1 MCFVEFAVMIL
12 HTNHLLFLRLM
23 AFSSSDI
30 KAWPHPVSMSW
41 HDDLSSALQDVVR
54 GAVKAADM
62 RRLKLLPSEE
72 SAIQLLLSSQDDGSS
87 VIEPHRT
94 GTPSELP
101 RNLIV
106 SFRASI
112 GGLMVS
118 LVDSAPSEIAL
129 ATLKNLNAIA
139 TWDFLRVT
147 DSTIYITIESVQV
160 DNMVPNS
167 PFPVAVAPLDQCRV
181 NRFDSDNTSE
191 DDVPPLLVIGLSF
204 APKHKS
210 GILVRSFCTRRSI
223 LSCKISNIF
232 SFSV

>member
-1 MCFVEFAVMIL
+1 
-12 HTNHLLFLRLM
+12 M
-23 AFSSSDI
+23 AFSSSDLQP
-30 KAWPHPVSMSW
+30 WPHPVSMSW
-41 HDDLSSALQDVVR
+41 HDDLSSALQDVLQ

-72 SAIQLLLSSQDDGSS
+72 SALQLLVSSQNDEIS
-87 VIEPHRT
+87 VIESMPASNPAETR
-94 GTPSELP
+94 

-106 SFRASI
+106 SFRASF

-118 LVDSAPSEIAL
+118 LVDAAPSEIAL
-129 ATLKNLNAIA
+129 ATFKNVNAIA

-147 DSTIYITIESVQV
+147 NSTIYITIASVQV

-181 NRFDSDNTSE
+181 SRFDESTSD
-191 DDVPPLLVIGLSF
+191 DDVPPLLVVGLSF

-210 GILVRSFCTRRSI
+210 GILVRSYAPVVPVFYVNSQT
-223 LSCKISNIF
+223 
-232 SFSV
+232 SFSCSA